1 MTTTVRLTEDDYWS
15 LMEAIHVLESR
26 DLRDRIFLIAKKY
39 EWAKS
44 PVRGAQRGRP
54 LIDVLTED
62 DLAEARRQ
70 DDYEEQ
76 TEPGWV

>member
-26 DLRDRIFLIAKKY
+26 DLRNRIVLIAKKY

-44 PVRGAQRGRP
+44 PVRDVQRERP
-54 LIDVLTED
+54 LIDVPSED
-62 DLAEARRQ
+62 DLAEAQRV
-70 DDYEEQ
+70 DDYVEQ
-76 TEPGWV
+76 TEPDYA